1 MLCISEPISWL
12 RLERHALA
20 PDTAIA
26 DHCAACAACRQCLD
40 EVRGDLIALPALVV
54 PARKRRFGWLA
65 FALPAFAAAAIAIV
79 VLRPK
84 PEPGKLLAGVKGVG
98 DVRVE
103 LVRERA
109 GAIAF
114 DATTFA
120 PGDRFKVQITCA
132 NAGGAWIDVAVR
144 DTGAEDHPIAPAAV
158 ACGNA
163 VAVPGAF
170 AITGDRANQICVT
183 VAANSSSQGER
194 ACVTVTPETK

>member
-1 MLCISEPISWL
+1 
-12 RLERHALA
+12 
-20 PDTAIA
+20 DTAVA

-40 EVRGDLIALPALVV
+40 EIRGDLVALPVLVA
-54 PARKRRFGWLA
+54 PARKRRFAWLA
-65 FALPAFAAAAIAIV
+65 FALPAVAAAAIAIV

-84 PEPGKLLAGVKGVG
+84 PEHGKLLAGVKGIG

-103 LVRERA
+103 LVRDRA

-120 PGDRFKVQITCA
+120 PGDRFKVQLTCA
-132 NAGGAWIDVAVR
+132 AAGGVFVDVAVT
-144 DTGAEDHPIAPAAV
+144 DAGAVDHPLGPTRI
-158 ACGNA
+158 ACGND

-170 AITGDRANQICVT
+170 AITGERPNEICVT
-183 VAANSSSQGER
+183 IAANSSSEGER

>member
-1 MLCISEPISWL
+1 MLCIGEPISWL

-20 PDTAIA
+20 PDPAIA
-26 DHCAACAACRQCLD
+26 EHCAACAACRQCLD
-40 EVRGDLIALPALVV
+40 EIQPVALPALVV

-65 FALPAFAAAAIAIV
+65 FALPAIAAAAIAIV
-79 VLRPK
+79 VLRPR
-84 PEPGKLLAGVKGVG
+84 PQPGQLLAGVKGVG

-120 PGDRFKVQITCA
+120 PGDRFKVQLTCA
-132 NAGGAWIDVAVR
+132 NAGGAFVDVAVT
-144 DTGAEDHPIAPAAV
+144 DAGAVDHPLVPATI

-170 AITGDRANQICVT
+170 AITGDHPNEICVI
-183 VAANSSSQGER
+183 VAANSSSDGER
-194 ACVTVTPETK
+194 ACVTVTPERK